1 MGPSPTGGPME
12 DPVEDPV
19 ENPTI
24 GDGSVGESVRGSMNR
39 ELDLQKRKEYRQE
52 KNIKTCFSDKLK
64 S

>member
-1 MGPSPTGGPME
+1 ME

-19 ENPTI
+19 EDPTI